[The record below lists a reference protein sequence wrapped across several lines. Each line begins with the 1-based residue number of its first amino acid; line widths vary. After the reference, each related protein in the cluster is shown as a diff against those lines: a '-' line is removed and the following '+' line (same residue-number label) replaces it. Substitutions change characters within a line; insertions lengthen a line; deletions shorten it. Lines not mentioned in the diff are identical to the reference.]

1 MNIDFEKL
9 NDYQKT
15 LIIQLSYVE
24 FQEEIINKIDK
35 TEGISIGELEK
46 YIIGKDK
53 NYLGLLARVVT
64 GIKVTPKDIMKK
76 IKEQNLENLIVKKIE
91 SNKNTS
97 FFGMAIQDDKNNT
110 AIIFRGTEM
119 NNIYN
124 ILKDNLTNFR
134 EFVTDDSPQ
143 RQQALEFFRRNHSQ
157 TNYILGHSL
166 GGNLAEHVLVEESE
180 NIKEVFVINPY
191 SLHSETINKKEKIQE
206 FTENGKIKCNII
218 GGDWVSELR
227 EHNEYENNITY
238 IVNNNKLRRNIFS
251 PHMLEAIEYD
261 ENRNFRNTNRDNA
274 YKTQEYKWQRKIVK
288 IVKNIGEKYRKL
300 YKRRKVLQIADKKEE
315 KEFKGSN
322 IRDQIQ
328 KVDVRI
334 PKDILSKGIYN
345 KKERDEEKDYE
356 HE

>member
-206 FTENGKIKCNII
+206 FTENGKI
-218 GGDWVSELR
+218 
-227 EHNEYENNITY
+227 
-238 IVNNNKLRRNIFS
+238 
-251 PHMLEAIEYD
+251 
-261 ENRNFRNTNRDNA
+261 
-274 YKTQEYKWQRKIVK
+274 
-288 IVKNIGEKYRKL
+288 
-300 YKRRKVLQIADKKEE
+300 
-315 KEFKGSN
+315 
-322 IRDQIQ
+322 
-328 KVDVRI
+328 
-334 PKDILSKGIYN
+334 
-345 KKERDEEKDYE
+345 
-356 HE
+356 

>member
-1 MNIDFEKL
+1 M
-9 NDYQKT
+9 Q
-15 LIIQLSYVE
+15 
-24 FQEEIINKIDK
+24 
-35 TEGISIGELEK
+35 
-46 YIIGKDK
+46 
-53 NYLGLLARVVT
+53 
-64 GIKVTPKDIMKK
+64 
-76 IKEQNLENLIVKKIE
+76 
-91 SNKNTS
+91 
-97 FFGMAIQDDKNNT
+97 
-110 AIIFRGTEM
+110 
-119 NNIYN
+119 YN
-124 ILKDNLTNFR
+124 R
-134 EFVTDDSPQ
+134 WS
-143 RQQALEFFRRNHSQ
+143 
-157 TNYILGHSL
+157 
-166 GGNLAEHVLVEESE
+166 
-180 NIKEVFVINPY
+180 
-191 SLHSETINKKEKIQE
+191 
-206 FTENGKIKCNII
+206 
-218 GGDWVSELR
+218 WVSELR